1 MSTSPLLF
9 CIPFFKPYTCLQ
21 GGGLEVIGAKTA
33 NAVKNKK
40 KQKIKNSSFRGDFKI
55 NIKNKKSA
63 PINSVLKCPT
73 LAFKSMF
80 TAW

>member
-1 MSTSPLLF
+1 M
-9 CIPFFKPYTCLQ
+9 
-21 GGGLEVIGAKTA
+21 IGAKTA
-33 NAVKNKK
+33 NAVKKK
-40 KQKIKNSSFRGDFKI
+40 KKSSFRGDFKI